1 MAVENSGAN
10 TLIFLHNYFIRGLF
24 VVPILAT
31 LTAWLCFYHQVTLE
45 LRALVTIFFAGVF
58 FAFAVIMNTANVR
71 RFQALDELALIK
83 SVTLSFWQVSNVYLQ
98 KQEKTALKQAL
109 VALTESIHGLLK
121 REVSVNSLHQVDQS
135 MNQLMADIE
144 IVRAHGMQTP
154 EVSRLLQWHQ
164 QVYLAVEKLLMIK
177 EKRTPLSL
185 RLFVA
190 MVLVIALFVLAPQ
203 FALFGY
209 YGVVASAIVSTVMV
223 LLIWI
228 QDMLEHPFGNDID
241 HIEFRDVERFYGR
254 LQ

>member
-1 MAVENSGAN
+1 MKLEKPSAD
-10 TLIFLHNYFIRGLF
+10 TLKFLHHYFIQWLF

-31 LTAWLCFYHQVTLE
+31 LSTWLCFYHDFTLE

-58 FAFAVIMNTANVR
+58 FAFAIIMNTANIR

-83 SVTLSFWQVSNVYLQ
+83 SVTLSFWQVSSIYLQ
-98 KQEKTALKQAL
+98 EQGQVT
-109 VALTESIHGLLK
+109 LK
-121 REVSVNSLHQVDQS
+121 RVLIALMEAIHELLTGKICTNSLQKVDQS
-135 MNQLMADIE
+135 LNQFMVNIE
-144 IVRAHGMQTP
+144 AIRENGMLTP

-164 QVYLAVEKLLMIK
+164 QVYLAIEKLLMIK

-190 MVLVIALFVLAPQ
+190 MVLVVALFVLAPQ

-209 YGVVASAIVSTVMV
+209 YGVVSSAIVSTVMV

-228 QDMLEHPFGNDID
+228 QNMLEHPFGNGVDD
-241 HIEFRDVERFYGR
+241 IEFRDVERFYKR